1 MNGITLIAL
10 VITIIVLLILAGIS
24 IATLTG
30 ENGLLTKADTAKT
43 ETSKASAKEKV
54 QIAVMGS
61 YDNKGEIDNNALKTN
76 LENVEGIDK
85 TTIPATITDSSFSIT
100 VKVDGYEVIIEKD
113 GEVAVKGEN
122 LNPPTVSSEVEE
134 AIKKGQVLDENNP
147 TTIKDKYENEVKI
160 PAGFK
165 IATDSGTDVT
175 KGIVI
180 EDVSAG
186 NETTK
191 GSQFVWIP
199 LGEVKY
205 ENGSKTIE
213 LNRYTFS
220 DTGVPTGQGTNTIS
234 SYYQELATSNYGNA
248 TANDIE
254 GFKTSANSNHGYYI
268 GRYEAGDPSATTN
281 RTSSS
286 SQDNPMVCKED
297 QYVYNNITQI
307 KAAAVSREMYY
318 NKKIKSDL
326 INSYA
331 WDTAIVFIQEFS
343 GDTDYARQIRLQSSL
358 AKTGKAT
365 DGTNKDVRCNIYDM
379 AGNCF
384 EWSTETST
392 GSSYPC
398 VSRGGHYYYTDN
410 YTSRRHSYGT
420 SHANDGYSFRTTL
433 YW

>member
-1 MNGITLIAL
+1 M
-10 VITIIVLLILAGIS
+10 
-24 IATLTG
+24 
-30 ENGLLTKADTAKT
+30 TKADTAKT

-61 YDNKGEIDNNALKTN
+61 YDQKGEIDNNELKTN
-76 LENVEGIDK
+76 LEKVEGIDK
-85 TTIPATITDSSFSIT
+85 TTIPDTITDSSFPVT
-100 VKVDGYEVIIEKD
+100 VKVDGYEVIIEKE

-122 LNPPTVSSEVEE
+122 SNPPTVSSEVEE

-175 KGIVI
+175 KGIVV

-199 LGEVKY
+199 VGEVKY
-205 ENGSKTIE
+205 AGGSKTIT

-220 DTGVPTGQGTNTIS
+220 NTGIPTGHGVGRIASFYEEKATS
-234 SYYQELATSNYGNA
+234 SYNNT
-248 TANDIE
+248 TAIDIE
-254 GFKTSANSNHGYYI
+254 AFKTRANTNHGYYL

-281 RTSSS
+281 RTDSSS
-286 SQDNPMVCKED
+286 RTTPMVCKEN
-297 QYVYNNITQI
+297 QYVYGYVTQPE
-307 KAAAVSREMYY
+307 AATLARGMYS
-318 NKKIKSDL
+318 NKKVTSDL

-343 GDTDYARQIRLQSSL
+343 GKTNYAGQVRLQSSL

-365 DGTNKDVRCNIYDM
+365 NGTIKDVGCNIYDM

-384 EWSTETST
+384 EWSTETSV
-392 GSSYPC
+392 GSGLPA
-398 VSRGGHYYYTDN
+398 VQRGGTYTTTAHFTSLRSCG
-410 YTSRRHSYGT
+410 YTT
-420 SHANDGYSFRTTL
+420 FDAKDFISFRPVL